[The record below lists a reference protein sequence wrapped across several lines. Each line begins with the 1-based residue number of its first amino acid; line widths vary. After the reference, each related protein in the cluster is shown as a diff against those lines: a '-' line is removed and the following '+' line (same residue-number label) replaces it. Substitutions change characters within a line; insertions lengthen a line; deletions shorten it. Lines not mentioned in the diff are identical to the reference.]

1 MIENIALIKKCNIF
15 VFLRKKR
22 NNSIEK
28 IKIMGYYIIVGILER
43 NFGKLIDKNIFGV
56 VLCILRKRGINNA

>member
-1 MIENIALIKKCNIF
+1 
-15 VFLRKKR
+15 LRKKR

-28 IKIMGYYIIVGILER
+28 NKIMRYYIIVGILER
-43 NFGKLIDKNIFGV
+43 NFGKLIDKNTFGV